1 MDEIKQSKNPV
12 VAFFRT
18 TPGLYTLIALI
29 MILFVLIDMNF
40 SLLRSR
46 NVSLLIR
53 VTYYSIAALGFNI
66 LLGYGGQ
73 ISLGHAAF
81 MGLGAYITAY
91 ITMQL
96 EMSFLLALLIAGIV
110 PTIVGLILGLIALRL
125 ERLYLAIATLGLG
138 VTIQYVFQE
147 WTEFTGGFSG
157 MRVSSPELFGIR
169 MSSHNMLIFS
179 IVLLLLFALFSY
191 NFLRSK
197 TGRALVA
204 MRDSDHAAQ
213 AMGVSMFKYKLIAF
227 AVSSFYVGVAGGLY
241 AISERFVYPAT
252 WGAEL
257 SLDILAMVVIGGLA
271 SIGGSIAGA
280 AFLVIIPR
288 LTQGIPFIGEIM
300 NINFI
305 LTGFALILVIRFFPE
320 GIFRRGI
327 FIITSIKNKL
337 VSKSEQSKEKVDS

>member
-1 MDEIKQSKNPV
+1 MEQKKQTQNPV
-12 VAFFRT
+12 VAFFKT
-18 TPGLYTLIALI
+18 TPGLYILVALAMLAFI
-29 MILFVLIDMNF
+29 VIDMNF
-40 SLLRSR
+40 SILRSR
-46 NVSLLIR
+46 NVSMLIR
-53 VTYYSIAALGFNI
+53 VAYYSIAALGFNI

-81 MGLGAYITAY
+81 MGLGAYIAAY
-91 ITMQL
+91 MTMQL
-96 EMSFLLALLIAGIV
+96 EMSFLLALLVAGIV
-110 PTIVGLILGLIALRL
+110 PTLVGLILGLIALRL

-138 VTIQYVFQE
+138 VTIQYIFQE

-157 MRVSSPELFGIR
+157 TRVSSPELFSARI
-169 MSSHNMLIFS
+169 SSHNLLILCV
-179 IVLLLLFALFSY
+179 ILVLLFALFSY

-197 TGRALVA
+197 TGRALIA
-204 MRDSDHAAQ
+204 MRGSDHAAQ
-213 AMGVSMFKYKLIAF
+213 AMGVSLFRYKLVAF
-227 AVSSFYVGVAGGLY
+227 AISSFYVGVAGGLY

-288 LTQGIPFIGEIM
+288 LTQGIPFIEGIM

-305 LTGFALILVIRFFPE
+305 LTGLALILVIRFFPE
-320 GIFRRGI
+320 GIYRRAI
-327 FIITSIKNKL
+327 FIITSLKNRL
-337 VSKSEQSKEKVDS
+337 LSQSKQSKEKVDS